1 MALDQ
6 FVTAVQTLS
15 SQGNYEELC
24 DHLNKNQE
32 VLSRNPAQL
41 DSVLE
46 SLDMAQHSLGYL
58 AVLVA
63 KLGQENL
70 ENFGDVLS
78 KCDQFIGV
86 ASPEQIRFSPN
97 SLSELCHV
105 LTNELVRRECAIRG
119 ITILTRAIRK
129 LQPMGSSLTPVH
141 GDLAKLCLVSK
152 CFGPA
157 LVFLNTDI
165 NLISKENGQFDAVH
179 LLLYYYYGGCIYTA
193 LKQFDRALYF
203 LEICV
208 TCPTAAVSHIML
220 EAYKKYQLVGLLVHG
235 DKPKAFKEN
244 LALPKYTSPIVN
256 KFLKPLCSAYSEI
269 VTAYQ
274 SNNASELR
282 GVVTKYQELLTTDN
296 NMGLVQQVVASQTRT
311 NIRRLTRTF
320 ITLSLGDL
328 ANRVGLPT
336 PQLVEKEIVGMI
348 EAGSI
353 QATISQADGMVRFDT
368 NPEAYSSPEMLRMLE
383 EEVKLAIMLDK
394 QVVSMEEEMMVSP
407 AFVKKMAG
415 VRGEEDEE
423 TPGNRMSSSS
433 NNAVSSGSSKLP
445 GYSM

>member
-15 SQGNYEELC
+15 SQGNYSELC
-24 DHLNKNQE
+24 EHLNKSQE
-32 VLSRNPAQL
+32 SLTRNPGLL
-41 DSVLE
+41 DTVME
-46 SLDMAQHSLGYL
+46 SLDMAQHSLGYI
-58 AVLVA
+58 AVLVT
-63 KLGQENL
+63 KLQQDNL
-70 ENFGDVLS
+70 ENFGEILA
-78 KCDQFIGV
+78 KCDQFMGV

-105 LTNELVRRECAIRG
+105 LSTELVKRDAAIRG
-119 ITILTRAIRK
+119 ITIITRAIKK
-129 LQPMGSSLTPVH
+129 LQPTPSSLTPVH
-141 GDLAKLCLVSK
+141 ADLAKLCLVSK

-157 LVFLNTDI
+157 LTFLNTDI
-165 NLISKENGQFDAVH
+165 NHISKENSHFDAVH
-179 LLLYYYYGGCIYTA
+179 LLLYYYYGGCIYAA

-208 TCPTAAVSHIML
+208 TCPTAAVSHVML
-220 EAYKKYQLVGLLVHG
+220 EAYKKYQLIGLLVHG

-256 KFLKPLCSAYSEI
+256 KFLKPLCSAYNEI

-274 SNNASELR
+274 GNNASELR
-282 GVVTKYQELLTTDN
+282 SLVTKYQELLTTDN

-311 NIRRLTRTF
+311 SIRRLTRTF
-320 ITLSLGDL
+320 ITLSLVDL
-328 ANRVGLPT
+328 ANRVGLVS
-336 PQLVEKEIVGMI
+336 PQEVEKEIVGMI

-353 QATISQADGMVRFDT
+353 HATISQADGMVRFDT
-368 NPEAYSSPEMLRMLE
+368 NPESYSSADMLRMLE
-383 EEVKLAIMLDK
+383 EEVNLAMVLDR
-394 QVVSMEEEMMVSP
+394 QVVAMEEEMMVSP
-407 AFVKKMAG
+407 AFIKKMAG

-423 TPGNRMSSSS
+423 TGNRMSSSS
-433 NNAVSSGSSKLP
+433 NNAVSSGSGKLP